1 MTDEEIR
8 TIVRQV
14 LAARGAAPRTVADAS
29 AGMPHSSTLRLH
41 MVLPTEPGS
50 PCVIE
55 PAVTCNNCGYC
66 VSHGH

>member
-14 LAARGAAPRTVADAS
+14 LATRGVARMPTQGSAACSHP
-29 AGMPHSSTLRLH
+29 STLRLQ
-41 MVLPTEPGS
+41 MVVPTEPGS

-55 PAVTCNNCGYC
+55 PAVGCNNCGYC
-66 VSHGH
+66 VSQGH

>member
-14 LAARGAAPRTVADAS
+14 LAARGAGHAPAS
-29 AGMPHSSTLRLH
+29 AISSACHPSSLRLR

-66 VSHGH
+66 LAQGH